1 MQQPDTTQKRI
12 YAFLGFIALILAAF
26 LFALYSTQIV
36 HGSEYRARSISSNAT
51 TENVEASRG
60 IITDRNGKVLVSNQL
75 AYTLSF
81 SREEFDSDASLNDA
95 IWRLILLFRDNDT
108 LWTDTLPLS
117 SRAPWSYLPAVEE
130 GDFVAFCKK
139 AKLDETASAADML
152 RALRQLFAIDSAYS
166 DSAAR
171 AIAGVRYELYS
182 RTSYVFAED
191 VPVELVSQ
199 VADGRFA
206 GTKADISSKRVYNT
220 TYAAHIL
227 GRISRIYAEDWDQYA
242 DLGYSMD
249 ALVGSS
255 GVERAFEQYL
265 HGTDG
270 SRLITTDTKGNV
282 TGELFTKQPQPGAT
296 VALTLDIDLQA
307 TAEQALANTIEGM
320 IDKDSYQRGGAAVVT
335 KVDTGEV
342 LALASYPTYDISSF
356 NENYS
361 QLLEDDRLPMF
372 NRAVD
377 GIYAPGSTF
386 KLCTAVAA
394 LESGTITP
402 YTTVVDRGR
411 YTYYEWPQPAC
422 WAWASGFTHGSQN
435 VTQAIT
441 NSCNYFFYEVGR
453 LTGIKTIDDYAMQFG
468 LGRTTGIEIGDNSG
482 ALASPEYAEAHDL
495 DWTDGQTI
503 TAAIGQSYNLFT
515 PLQLS
520 NYVATLV
527 GGGEHYN
534 AHLLKDVK
542 SYDNSRLLYV
552 YDEPSD
558 NTVSISPTTLQSI
571 TKGMNDL
578 TKGSLAGAFSQCVV
592 SAGAKTGSAQLGT
605 DIANGVFVAY
615 APYEN
620 PEIAVSIVIEKG
632 GSGAA
637 LASTAVEI
645 INAYFSTA
653 DSSSTRQELTLLP

>member
-1 MQQPDTTQKRI
+1 MQQTDNAKRRF
-12 YAFLGFIALILAAF
+12 YGLLGLLIALLLTF
-26 LFALYSTQIV
+26 TVVLYSTQVV

-51 TENVEASRG
+51 TETVETSRG
-60 IITDRNGKVLVSNQL
+60 IITDRNGKVLVSNQQV
-75 AYTLSF
+75 YTLSF
-81 SREEFDSDASLNDA
+81 SRESFTDDASLNAA
-95 IWRLILLFRDNDT
+95 IWRLICLCRDNQT
-108 LWTDTLPLS
+108 TWTDTLPL
-117 SRAPWSYLPAVEE
+117 RQIAPWSYLPAAQES
-130 GDFVAFCKK
+130 AFTSFCQK
-139 AKLDETASAADML
+139 AKLSTDGTGAQML
-152 RALRQLFAIDSAYS
+152 QALRQLFAIDPTYP

-171 AIAGVRYELYS
+171 EIAGVRYELYS

-191 VPVELVSQ
+191 VSVELLSQ
-199 VADGRFA
+199 VADGQFA
-206 GTKADISSKRVYNT
+206 GAKAGVSSKRVYNT
-220 TYAAHIL
+220 PYAAHIL

-265 HGTDG
+265 HGVDG
-270 SRLITTDTKGNV
+270 SRLITSDTNGKV
-282 TGELFTKQPQPGAT
+282 TGELFIKQPQPGAT
-296 VALTLDIDLQA
+296 VSLTLDIDLQA
-307 TAEQALANTIEGM
+307 AAEQALATTIESM
-320 IDKDSYQRGGAAVVT
+320 IDNDSYQRGGAAVVT
-335 KVDTGEV
+335 KVGTGEV
-342 LALASYPTYDISSF
+342 LALASYPTYDLATF
-356 NENYS
+356 NESYNE
-361 QLLEDDRLPMF
+361 LLEDDRLPMF

-402 YTTVVDRGR
+402 YTTVFDQGR

-422 WAWASGFTHGSQN
+422 WAWAAGYTHGSQN

-453 LTGIKTIDDYAMQFG
+453 LTGIKTINDYAGQFG
-468 LGRTTGIEIGDNSG
+468 LGRSTGIEIGDNSG
-482 ALASPEYAEAHDL
+482 ALASPEYAESHNL
-495 DWTDGQTI
+495 DWTEGQTI

-527 GGGEHYN
+527 GGGEHYA

-552 YDEPSD
+552 YNEPPD
-558 NTVSISPTTLQSI
+558 NIVVITPSTLSAI

-578 TKGSLAGAFSQCVV
+578 TTGTLYSAFSQCVV
-592 SAGAKTGSAQLGT
+592 TAGAKTGSAQVGT

-637 LASTAVEI
+637 LASTAVDI
-645 INAYFSTA
+645 INAYFSGVEG
-653 DSSSTRQELTLLP
+653 SHIQQELTLLP